1 MKRVR
6 RIIHPSDF
14 STASRAALARATELA
29 RESRAALTFVHVMT
43 PVVPFVDDSY
53 VPARVWDD
61 AQRHARAYA
70 QKQID
75 KLVARARGAGIR
87 ANGVLLEGVPADRI
101 VREARSKHAGLIV
114 MGTHGRS
121 GLAKF
126 VLGSVAERV
135 VAMADCPVLTV
146 RGRRAG

>member
-14 STASRAALARATELA
+14 STASRPALARAIDLA
-29 RESRAALTFVHVMT
+29 RNNRAALTLVHVMT
-43 PVVPFVDDSY
+43 PRATIIDDGY
-53 VPARVWDD
+53 LPAKVWDD

-75 KLVARARGAGIR
+75 KLVAKARRAGVR
-87 ANGVLLEGVPADRI
+87 ANSVLREGTPADRI
-101 VREARSKHAGLIV
+101 VREAKRERADMIV

-121 GLAKF
+121 GLARF

-135 VAMADCPVLTV
+135 VAMASCPVLTV
-146 RGRRAG
+146 RGR